1 MTDDVFERR
10 TRRFEE
16 VLGIL
21 EGLAE
26 TPWERFTTDPEKYGS
41 TERFLQLAVGV
52 LDDLGAH
59 VVARA
64 RLGPV
69 SSYGDVPARLMD
81 AGHLTESQARTWRRI
96 IGFRNVLVHD
106 YLDVDLT
113 IVYDV
118 LQNRLGDLRDLHRT
132 LLAAHRRLS

>member
-16 VLGIL
+16 ILGIL

-26 TPWERFTTDPEKYGS
+26 TPWARFTADPEKYGS
-41 TERFLQLAVGV
+41 TERFLQLAVEI

-64 RLGPV
+64 QLGPV
-69 SSYGDVPARLMD
+69 ASYGDVPERLRE
-81 AGHLTESQARTWRRI
+81 AGHLTETQAHTWRRI

-106 YLDVDLT
+106 YLEVDLT

-118 LQNRLGDLRDLHRT
+118 LRNRLDDLRDLHRT
-132 LLAAHRRLS
+132 LLAAHRHLG

>member
-16 VLGIL
+16 VL
-21 EGLAE
+21 
-26 TPWERFTTDPEKYGS
+26 
-41 TERFLQLAVGV
+41 
-52 LDDLGAH
+52 DDLGAH

-64 RLGPV
+64 GV
-69 SSYGDVPARLMD
+69 GSVASYGDVPARLLE
-81 AGHLTESQARTWRRI
+81 AGHRTEPQAHTLRRI

-106 YLDVDLT
+106 DLEVDLT

-118 LQNRLGDLRDLHRT
+118 LRNRLDDLRDLHRS
-132 LLAAHRRLS
+132 LLAAHRRLT

>member
-16 VLGIL
+16 ILGIL
-21 EGLAE
+21 ERLAD
-26 TPWERFTTDPEKYGS
+26 TPWARFSTDPEKYGS
-41 TERFLQLAVGV
+41 TERFLQLAVEV

-64 RLGPV
+64 RVGPV
-69 SSYGDVPARLMD
+69 ASYGDVPARLLE
-81 AGHLTESQARTWRRI
+81 AGYLTETQAHTWRRI

-106 YLDVDLT
+106 YLEVDLT
-113 IVYDV
+113 IVFDV
-118 LQNRLGDLRDLHRT
+118 LQNRLDDLRDLHRT
-132 LLAAHRRLS
+132 LHAVQRRLT

>member
-16 VLGIL
+16 ILGIR
-21 EGLAE
+21 EVLAE
-26 TPWERFTTDPEKYGS
+26 TPWERFATDPEKYGS
-41 TERFLQLAVGV
+41 SERFLQLAVDV

-64 RLGPV
+64 RIGPV
-69 SSYGDVPARLMD
+69 ASYGDVPARLLE
-81 AGHLTESQARTWRRI
+81 AGHLTEARARTWRRI

-106 YLDVDLT
+106 YLEVDLT

-118 LQNRLGDLRDLHRT
+118 LRNRLEDLRDLHRT
-132 LLAAHRRLS
+132 LLAAHRRVG

>member
-16 VLGIL
+16 ILGIL
-21 EGLAE
+21 ERLAE
-26 TPWERFTTDPEKYGS
+26 TPWARFHADPEKYGS
-41 TERFLQLAVGV
+41 TERFLQLAVEV
-52 LDDLGAH
+52 VDDLGAH

-64 RLGPV
+64 QLGPV
-69 SSYGDVPARLMD
+69 ASYGDVPTRLLE
-81 AGHLTESQARTWRRI
+81 AGHLTETQAHTWRRI

-106 YLDVDLT
+106 YLEVDLG

-118 LQNRLGDLRDLHRT
+118 LQNRLADLRELHRA
-132 LLAAHRRLS
+132 LLAAHRRLA

>member
-26 TPWERFTTDPEKYGS
+26 TPWARFTADPEKYGS
-41 TERFLQLAVGV
+41 TERFLQLAVEV

-64 RLGPV
+64 GAGPV
-69 SSYGDVPARLMD
+69 ASYGDVPARLLE
-81 AGHLTESQARTWRRI
+81 AGHLTEPQARTWRRI

-106 YLDVDLT
+106 YLGIDMDRIWE
-113 IVYDV
+113 IVQRDIPTLKQTA
-118 LQNRLGDLRDLHRT
+118 LQMVAKNI
-132 LLAAHRRLS
+132 

>member
-16 VLGIL
+16 ILGIL
-21 EGLAE
+21 GRLAE
-26 TPWERFTTDPEKYGS
+26 TPWERFSTDPEKYGS
-41 TERFLQLAVGV
+41 TERFLQLAVEI

-59 VVARA
+59 VVART
-64 RLGPV
+64 RSGPV
-69 SSYGDVPARLMD
+69 ASYSDVPARLLE
-81 AGHLTESQARTWRRI
+81 AGHLTETQALTWRRI

-106 YLDVDLT
+106 YLEVDLT

-118 LQNRLGDLRDLHRT
+118 LQHRLDDLRDLHRT
-132 LLAAHRRLS
+132 LLAAYRRVG

>member
-16 VLGIL
+16 ILGIL
-21 EGLAE
+21 GRLAE
-26 TPWERFTTDPEKYGS
+26 TPWARFSTDPEKYAS
-41 TERFLQLAVGV
+41 TERFLQLAVEV

-64 RLGPV
+64 RVGPV
-69 SSYGDVPARLMD
+69 ASYRDVPTRLLE
-81 AGHLTESQARTWRRI
+81 AGHLSEAQALTWRRI

-106 YLDVDLT
+106 YLEVDLT

-118 LQNRLGDLRDLHRT
+118 LQNRLDDLRDLHRT
-132 LLAAHRRLS
+132 LLAAHRRLG

>member
-16 VLGIL
+16 ILGIL
-21 EGLAE
+21 VGLSE
-26 TPWERFTTDPEKYGS
+26 TPWERFATDPEKYGS
-41 TERFLQLAVGV
+41 TERFLQLAIEV

-64 RLGPV
+64 QLGPV
-69 SSYGDVPARLMD
+69 ASYGDVPERLLE
-81 AGHLTESQARTWRRI
+81 AGHLTEAQAHTWRRI
-96 IGFRNVLVHD
+96 IGFHNALVHD
-106 YLDVDLT
+106 HLEVDLT

-118 LQNRLGDLRDLHRT
+118 LQNRLDDLRDLHRT
-132 LLAAHRRLS
+132 LLAAHRRLG

>member
-26 TPWERFTTDPEKYGS
+26 TPWARFTADPEKYGS
-41 TERFLQLAVGV
+41 TERFLQLAVEV

-64 RLGPV
+64 GAGPV
-69 SSYGDVPARLMD
+69 ASYGDVPARLLE
-81 AGHLTESQARTWRRI
+81 AGHLTEPQARTWRRI

-106 YLDVDLT
+106 YLEVDLT

-118 LQNRLGDLRDLHRT
+118 LRNRLDDLRDLHRT
-132 LLAAHRRLS
+132 LLAAHRRLG